1 MKIGAAIRRQAGALW
16 IIILLASW
24 MPALAQRAGESR
36 EGETDSNATDWDV
49 TGARGKTRVIDFTTT
64 EGTWMSVDISPDAA
78 WIAFDLLGHIYRVS
92 ATGGEATVLTQD
104 SGVALNFQPRISPDG
119 STIAFISDR
128 SAQYNLWLM
137 DADGS
142 KPRIVDR
149 DLNATT
155 LEPTWMPD
163 GQYIVA
169 RRSPAG
175 RDNPDTRG
183 GLWMYHKDGGQGV
196 QLVEGGGRGGPAWPS
211 VSEDGRYLFYQVT
224 SSAEGGPLAGSHQIR
239 RLTLEDGLTVDIT
252 SGEAGSSAA
261 ASLSSGGASAP
272 EVSPDGRW
280 LAFARYIPDGLLSF
294 KGHAYGPRTSL
305 WLRDMKT
312 GAERMIMDP
321 IEPLVVV
328 SGKTLGVLPRYRWA
342 RDGKSILIMQGGKI
356 RRVDSDSG
364 AVSTIPISAKVRR
377 TISEMARLEFRITDD
392 PLNVKF
398 FRWPTATSDGE
409 RVVFQAVGRIYL
421 QDGAKPRR
429 ITPSSFGPLEFAPAW
444 SPDGS
449 TLAFVSWDDGKRGH
463 LWKVPASGGEPRRL
477 SSEPGDY
484 THPVWSP
491 DGTYVIVARGQ
502 GATARGRTLTHNPGF
517 EITRFTASPQ
527 AGGSEGTALATIIR
541 PPGTGNQARRQLPRP
556 SFGPEGRIFWPEVRG
571 ATDGGRAGTALV
583 SVKPDGS
590 DRREH
595 LQFPAADEIVPSPGG
610 EWVAFQEGDNVYV
623 APMAWGGIGGEP
635 QRVEKRSGQFPV
647 TALTSDGG
655 LFPRWRNA
663 TTLEYG
669 SGPNYF
675 AHHMDSGKT
684 DRGTF
689 HLSVPR
695 DVPSGNMALTN
706 VRIITLANNR
716 EIIEQG
722 SLVVEGSRISCIGT
736 CNTAGV
742 DQVIDANGK
751 TIIPGLIDM
760 HSHHYREWRGMRPR
774 HDFEQAAYLAYG
786 VTTTQDVSMW
796 SQNMFPTAELIEA
809 GEMIGPRGFST
820 GDNVTSGDAAR
831 ANKISD
837 PEAALNEVKKMASW
851 GAVSI
856 KQYAQ
861 ARRDQRQW
869 MAEAARQVGVNLTS
883 EGGHFLEDVGFT
895 MDGQTGWEHAFGE
908 VPMYSDGAR
917 FFGQAKATFSPTL
930 VSAGSGSF
938 RYWVAESEVWK
949 DPKQRRWMP
958 WRALIPRARVR
969 TLRPATDYRFP
980 IVAQAM
986 ADIIAEGGGGALGSH
1001 GEQHALAVHWELW
1014 MAAAAFG
1021 NMGAL
1026 ELASLHGARFL
1037 GAEKDLGSLEVG
1049 KLADLIVLNT
1059 NPLQN
1064 IRNTTDAKYVMK
1076 GGKLYDA
1083 MSLDEVWP
1091 EQIPFGPYY
1100 WVNDDMLQV
1109 NTKPSD
1115 IFDKKKP

>member
-1 MKIGAAIRRQAGALW
+1 MQTVTALRRQARVTLW
-16 IIILLASW
+16 IILLLANW
-24 MPALAQRAGESR
+24 IPVLAQPTPESSQ
-36 EGETDSNATDWDV
+36 GETDKSAPDWDA
-49 TGARGKTRVIDFTTT
+49 TAARGKTRVIDFTTT
-64 EGTWMSVDISPDAA
+64 EGTWMSVDISPNAG
-78 WIAFDLLGHIYRVS
+78 WIVFDLLGHIYRVP
-92 ATGGEATVLTQD
+92 ARGGEATVLTQD
-104 SGVALNFQPRISPDG
+104 SGVAVNFQPRISPDG

-128 SAQYNLWLM
+128 SGQYNLWLM
-137 DADGS
+137 NADGS
-142 KPRIVDR
+142 LPRVVDR
-149 DLNATT
+149 DLNASA

-163 GQYIVA
+163 GQYIVV
-169 RRSPAG
+169 RRSPVG

-196 QLVEGGGRGGPAWPS
+196 QLVAGGGRGGPAWPS
-211 VSEDGRYLFYQVT
+211 VSGDGRHLYYQVT
-224 SSAEGGPLAGSHQIR
+224 TSTAGGPLAGSHQIR
-239 RLTLEDGLTVDIT
+239 RLALRDGETVDIT
-252 SGEAGSSAA
+252 AGEAGTSAA
-261 ASLSSGGASAP
+261 ANLSSGGGSAP

-280 LAFARYIPDGLLSF
+280 LAFARHIPDGLLSF
-294 KGHAYGPRTSL
+294 KGHPYGPRTSL
-305 WLRDMKT
+305 WLRDMKS

-321 IEPLVVV
+321 IEPLVVA

-342 RDGKSILIMQGGKI
+342 QDGKSIVIMQGGKI
-356 RRVDSDSG
+356 RRVDAETR
-364 AVSTIPISAKVRR
+364 AVATVPISAKVHR

-392 PLNVKF
+392 PLDVKF
-398 FRWPTATSDGE
+398 FRWPTATADGK

-421 QDGAKPRR
+421 QEGAKPRR
-429 ITPSSFGPLEFAPAW
+429 ITPSSFEPLEFAPAW
-444 SPDGS
+444 SPDGD
-449 TLAFVSWDDGKRGH
+449 TLAFVSWDDGNRGQ
-463 LWKVPASGGEPRRL
+463 LWKVPATGGEPSRL

-491 DGTYVIVARGQ
+491 DGSYVIVARGE
-502 GATARGRTLTHNPGF
+502 GATARRRTMTHNPWF
-517 EITRFTASPQ
+517 EITRFPADPRPN
-527 AGGSEGTALATIIR
+527 GSEGIAIATILR
-541 PPGTGNQARRQLPRP
+541 PPGAGNQARRQLPRP
-556 SFGPEGRIFWPEVRG
+556 SFGPEGRIFWPEVRA
-571 ATDGGRAGTALV
+571 ATDGGRASTALV

-590 DRREH
+590 DRQEH
-595 LQFPAADEIVPSPGG
+595 LRFPSADEIVPSPGG
-610 EWVAFQEGDNVYV
+610 QWVAFQEGDNVYV

-635 QRVEKRSGQFPV
+635 QRVEKRRGDFPV

-655 LFPRWRNA
+655 LFPRWRND

-675 AHHMDSGKT
+675 AHDMDNGNT
-684 DRGTF
+684 DKMTF
-689 HLSVPR
+689 RLSVAR
-695 DVPSGNMALTN
+695 DVPAGSMALTN
-706 VRIITLANNR
+706 VRIVTLDNR
-716 EIIEQG
+716 QIIEQG
-722 SLVVEGSRISCIGT
+722 SVVVEGSRIACIGT
-736 CNTAGV
+736 CSTAGV
-742 DQVIDANGK
+742 DQVIDVSGK

-760 HSHHYREWRGMRPR
+760 HSHHYREWQGMRPK

-796 SQNMFPTAELIEA
+796 SQNMFPTAELIEV

-831 ANKISD
+831 ANKISN
-837 PEAALNEVKKMASW
+837 PEAALNEIKKMASW

-869 MAEAARQVGVNLTS
+869 MAQAARQVGVNLTS

-917 FFGQAKATFSPTL
+917 FFGQANATFSPTL

-938 RYWVAESEVWK
+938 VHWVAESDVWK

-958 WRALIPRARVR
+958 WRALVPRTRVR

-1014 MAAAAFG
+1014 MAATAFG

-1059 NPLQN
+1059 NPLEN
-1064 IRNTTDAKYVMK
+1064 IRNTADAKYVMK

-1083 MSLDEVWP
+1083 MSLDEIWP
-1091 EQIPFGPYY
+1091 QQIPFGPYY
-1100 WVNDDMLQV
+1100 WVNDDMLQM
-1109 NTKPSD
+1109 NTKVSD
-1115 IFDKKKP
+1115 IFDKKP

>member
-1 MKIGAAIRRQAGALW
+1 M
-16 IIILLASW
+16 
-24 MPALAQRAGESR
+24 
-36 EGETDSNATDWDV
+36 
-49 TGARGKTRVIDFTTT
+49 
-64 EGTWMSVDISPDAA
+64 
-78 WIAFDLLGHIYRVS
+78 
-92 ATGGEATVLTQD
+92 
-104 SGVALNFQPRISPDG
+104 
-119 STIAFISDR
+119 
-128 SAQYNLWLM
+128 
-137 DADGS
+137 
-142 KPRIVDR
+142 
-149 DLNATT
+149 
-155 LEPTWMPD
+155 
-163 GQYIVA
+163 
-169 RRSPAG
+169 
-175 RDNPDTRG
+175 
-183 GLWMYHKDGGQGV
+183 
-196 QLVEGGGRGGPAWPS
+196 
-211 VSEDGRYLFYQVT
+211 
-224 SSAEGGPLAGSHQIR
+224 
-239 RLTLEDGLTVDIT
+239 
-252 SGEAGSSAA
+252 
-261 ASLSSGGASAP
+261 
-272 EVSPDGRW
+272 
-280 LAFARYIPDGLLSF
+280 
-294 KGHAYGPRTSL
+294 
-305 WLRDMKT
+305 
-312 GAERMIMDP
+312 
-321 IEPLVVV
+321 
-328 SGKTLGVLPRYRWA
+328 
-342 RDGKSILIMQGGKI
+342 
-356 RRVDSDSG
+356 
-364 AVSTIPISAKVRR
+364 
-377 TISEMARLEFRITDD
+377 
-392 PLNVKF
+392 
-398 FRWPTATSDGE
+398 
-409 RVVFQAVGRIYL
+409 
-421 QDGAKPRR
+421 
-429 ITPSSFGPLEFAPAW
+429 
-444 SPDGS
+444 
-449 TLAFVSWDDGKRGH
+449 
-463 LWKVPASGGEPRRL
+463 
-477 SSEPGDY
+477 
-484 THPVWSP
+484 
-491 DGTYVIVARGQ
+491 
-502 GATARGRTLTHNPGF
+502 
-517 EITRFTASPQ
+517 
-527 AGGSEGTALATIIR
+527 
-541 PPGTGNQARRQLPRP
+541 
-556 SFGPEGRIFWPEVRG
+556 
-571 ATDGGRAGTALV
+571 
-583 SVKPDGS
+583 KPDGS

-689 HLSVPR
+689 PLSVPR

-722 SLVVEGSRISCIGT
+722 SLIVEGSRISCIGT

-809 GEMIGPRGFST
+809 GEMIGPRGFSI

-1001 GEQHALAVHWELW
+1001 GEQHALAGHWELW